1 MVVRR
6 RLRAF
11 LVPLS
16 IYLVAGGVV
25 GYFLHSA
32 KVGDR
37 GLLAKRALKVEIFEL
52 KEQLE
57 SAKAEHADWDR
68 RLALLRADQV
78 DRDLLEER
86 ARSVLGRVHRNDV
99 VIVGALVAEP

>member
-11 LVPLS
+11 LIPLA
-16 IYLVAGGVV
+16 IYCVAGGVV
-25 GYFLHSA
+25 GYFIHSA

-37 GLLAKRALKVEIFEL
+37 GLLAKRALKEKIYEARGEL
-52 KEQLE
+52 AAAQ
-57 SAKAEHADWDR
+57 AERADWDR

-86 ARSVLGRVHRNDV
+86 ARSMLGRVHRNDV
-99 VIVGALVAEP
+99 VIVGGLADER